1 MFWIIKVS
9 GNTLD
14 TGMMKYCFIS
24 TDSSRIKQEIK
35 DQIHASYRDKIT
47 MCEHRYG
54 NWPWYENSD

>member
-1 MFWIIKVS
+1 MS

-14 TGMMKYCFIS
+14 TEMMKYCFIS

-35 DQIHASYRDKIT
+35 VQIHTSYRDKIT